1 MRVSLNWLKDYVDI
15 DVPAKDLAERLT
27 MAGLEVEALEPL
39 GQSLQDILVAKILS
53 IKDHPGADRL
63 FICHMDTG
71 DGEVPVVC
79 SAPNLTTGAMVPMA
93 LPGTQL
99 PGGTIVEE
107 SLIRGERS
115 VGMLLAEDEMGLT
128 DDHTGIMILPADL
141 SPGAR
146 VSEVVPLEDWVFDIS
161 ITPNRP
167 DCACV
172 MGVARE
178 IAALTGQ
185 KMRHPEIKIVEGKT
199 PIGDLAHV
207 TLIDPEGCPRYAAGM
222 IQGVELRPS
231 PFWMRYRLHASGVRS
246 ISNVVDVTNYVLLEM
261 GQPLHAFDYDRLREN
276 RIVVKRAEEGE
287 IFSTLDGQS
296 HALDREILMIC
307 DGERSVA
314 VAGIMGGLN
323 SEIFAGSTNV
333 LVESAYFDPITIR
346 RGSKKLGLST
356 EASYRFERGIDIE
369 GVITALRRALMLIH
383 QLAGGQVIKGLIDNY
398 PKPFSPPV
406 IEMRIDKTNDF
417 LGTTLSQDTITGY
430 LKALELHVKTV
441 EPNLIRVT
449 PPPYRVDLTREVDL
463 MEEVARLE
471 GYDKILVTSP
481 HIRPSDEGDL
491 PELGLGE
498 KVREI
503 MVGLGFTE
511 IITYSF
517 IPPDSAAFLG
527 AGEDSPL
534 QSYVKLMNPLS
545 TDQSVMRTSLVPGL
559 LEAIRTNIL
568 HGEKDLKLFEWGKV
582 FIHNEKEEL
591 PREEPVLGAIMT
603 GLSDQK
609 AWFRNEREV
618 DFYDIKGAAQAFLT
632 ALGLDGFLFKRDNIP
647 PHYHPEVSSQI
658 HFSDA
663 VIGHVGQIL
672 PKVMK
677 NYDLESVVAYVFE
690 VDIKTLLER
699 MPDRKAFEPYARF
712 PAVFRDISLIVRRGV
727 ASAEV
732 QEIIES
738 EGGEL
743 IEAVKLYDFYE
754 GGKIDPSER
763 ALTFRVCYRSK
774 EGTLDGQEINRLHET
789 IINQIRQRTGGRLRE
804 G

>member
-1 MRVSLNWLKDYVDI
+1 MRVSLNWLKEYVDI
-15 DVPAKDLAERLT
+15 KIPAKDLAERLT
-27 MAGLEVEALEPL
+27 MSGLEVEALEPL

-53 IKDHPGADRL
+53 IKRHPGADRL

-79 SAPNLTTGAMVPMA
+79 SAPNLTAGAMVPMA

-99 PGGTIVEE
+99 PGGMIVEE
-107 SLIRGERS
+107 SQIRGERS
-115 VGMLLAEDEMGLT
+115 VGMLLAEDELGLT
-128 DDHTGIMILPADL
+128 DDHTGIMILPTDL
-141 SPGAR
+141 SPGAK
-146 VSEVVPLEDWVFDIS
+146 VPEVVPLEDWVFDIS

-172 MGVARE
+172 MGIARE

-185 KMRHPEIKIVEGKT
+185 KLRHPEIKIVKGNT
-199 PIGDLAHV
+199 PIEDLTHV
-207 TLIDPEGCPRYAAGM
+207 TIVDPEGCPRYAAGM

-246 ISNVVDVTNYVLLEM
+246 INNVVDVTNYVLLEV

-276 RIVVKRAEEGE
+276 RIVVKRAEDGE

-296 HALDREILMIC
+296 HTLDREILMIC
-307 DGERSVA
+307 DGGRSVA

-383 QLAGGQVIKGLIDNY
+383 QLAGGEIIKGLIDNY
-398 PKPFSPPV
+398 PEPFSPPV
-406 IEMRIDKTNDF
+406 IDLRIDKTNDF
-417 LGTTLSQDTITGY
+417 LGTALSQDTIAKY
-430 LKALELHVKTV
+430 LRALELHVETV

-449 PPPYRVDLTREVDL
+449 PPPYRVDIKREVDL

-471 GYDKILVTSP
+471 GYDRILVTSP

-491 PELGLGE
+491 SGLVLGD
-498 KVREI
+498 KMRKI

-517 IPPDSAAFLG
+517 ISPDSAAFLG

-534 QSYVKLMNPLS
+534 QSFVKLLNPLS
-545 TDQSVMRTSLVPGL
+545 VDQSVMRTSLVPGL
-559 LEAIRTNIL
+559 LDAIRTNIL

-609 AWFRNEREV
+609 TWFRGEREV

-677 NYDLESVVAYVFE
+677 SYDLESVVAYVFE
-690 VDIKTLLER
+690 VDIETLLER

-743 IEAVKLYDFYE
+743 IEAVDLYDFYE
-754 GGKIDPSER
+754 GGKIDPSEK

-774 EGTLDGQEINRLHET
+774 EGTLDGQEINRLNET

>member
-1 MRVSLNWLKDYVDI
+1 MRVSLNWLKEYVDI
-15 DVPAKDLAERLT
+15 DIPAKDLAERLT
-27 MAGLEVEALEPL
+27 MSGLEVEALEPL

-53 IKDHPGADRL
+53 IKRHPGADRL

-79 SAPNLTTGAMVPMA
+79 SAPNLTAGAMVPMA

-99 PGGTIVEE
+99 PGGMIVEE
-107 SLIRGERS
+107 SQIRGERS

-128 DDHTGIMILPADL
+128 DDHTGIMILPTDL
-141 SPGAR
+141 SPGAK
-146 VSEVVPLEDWVFDIS
+146 VPEVVPLEDWVFDIS

-185 KMRHPEIKIVEGKT
+185 KLRHPEIKLVEGNT
-199 PIGDLAHV
+199 PIEDLTHV
-207 TLIDPEGCPRYAAGM
+207 TIVDPEGCPRYAAGM

-246 ISNVVDVTNYVLLEM
+246 INNVVDVTNYVLLEV

-276 RIVVKRAEEGE
+276 RIVVKKAEDGE

-296 HALDREILMIC
+296 HTLDREILMIC
-307 DGERSVA
+307 DGGRSVA

-383 QLAGGQVIKGLIDNY
+383 QLAGGEIIRGLIDNY
-398 PKPFSPPV
+398 PEPFSPPV
-406 IEMRIDKTNDF
+406 IDLRIDKTNDF
-417 LGTTLSQDTITGY
+417 LGTALSQDTIAGY
-430 LKALELHVKTV
+430 LRALELQVETV

-449 PPPYRVDLTREVDL
+449 PPPYRVDITREVDL

-471 GYDKILVTSP
+471 GYDRILVTSP
-481 HIRPSDEGDL
+481 PIRPSDEGDL
-491 PELGLGE
+491 PGLVLGD
-498 KVREI
+498 KMREI
-503 MVGLGFTE
+503 VAGLGFTE

-517 IPPDSAAFLG
+517 ISPDSAAFLG
-527 AGEDSPL
+527 AGGDSPL
-534 QSYVKLMNPLS
+534 RSFVKLLNPLS
-545 TDQSVMRTSLVPGL
+545 ADQSVMRTSLVPGL
-559 LEAIRTNIL
+559 LDAIRTNIL

-582 FIHNEKEEL
+582 FIHSENEEL
-591 PREEPVLGAIMT
+591 PREEPFLGAIMT

-609 AWFRNEREV
+609 AWFRGEREV
-618 DFYDIKGAAQAFLT
+618 DFYDIKGAVQALLT

-658 HFSDA
+658 QFSDA

-677 NYDLESVVAYVFE
+677 SYDLESVVAYVFE
-690 VDIKTLLER
+690 VDIKTLLEW
-699 MPDRKAFEPYARF
+699 MPHRKAFEPYARF
-712 PAVFRDISLIVRRGV
+712 PAVFRDISLIVGRGV
-727 ASAEV
+727 ASTEV
-732 QEIIES
+732 QEIIKS

-743 IEAVKLYDFYE
+743 IEAVDLYDFYE
-754 GGKIDPSER
+754 GGKIDPSEK

-774 EGTLDGQEINRLHET
+774 KGTLDGQEINRLHET
-789 IINQIRQRTGGRLRE
+789 IINQIRQKTGGRLRE

>member
-1 MRVSLNWLKDYVDI
+1 MRVSLNWLKDYVKIDI
-15 DVPAKDLAERLT
+15 PPQDLAERLT
-27 MAGLEVEALEPL
+27 MSGLEVEALEPL

-53 IKDHPGADRL
+53 IKRHPGADRL

-71 DGEVPVVC
+71 DEEVPVVC

-99 PGGTIVEE
+99 PGGMIVEE
-107 SLIRGERS
+107 SQIRGERS

-128 DDHTGIMILPADL
+128 DDHTGIMILPSDL
-141 SPGAR
+141 SPGAK
-146 VSEVVPLEDWVFDIS
+146 VPEVVPLEDWVFDIS
-161 ITPNRP
+161 ITPNRA

-185 KMRHPEIKIVEGKT
+185 KLKHPEIGLAEGET
-199 PIGDLAHV
+199 PIEDLARV
-207 TLIDPEGCPRYAAGM
+207 TIDDPMGCPRYAAGM

-231 PFWMRYRLHASGVRS
+231 PFWMRYRLYASGVRG
-246 ISNVVDVTNYVLLEM
+246 INNVVDVSNYVMLEM
-261 GQPLHAFDYDRLREN
+261 GQPLHAFDFDRLREN
-276 RIVVKRAEEGE
+276 RIVVKRADDGE

-296 HALDREILMIC
+296 HTLDREILMIC

-369 GVITALRRALMLIH
+369 GVITALRRAMMLIH
-383 QLAGGQVIKGLIDNY
+383 QLAGGKIIKGIIDNY
-398 PKPFSPPV
+398 PRPFSPPV
-406 IEMRIDKTNDF
+406 IDLRIDKTNNF
-417 LGTTLSQDTITGY
+417 LGTSLSQETIAGY
-430 LKALELHVKTV
+430 LRALQLNV
-441 EPNLIRVT
+441 EEVDSNLMRVI
-449 PPPYRVDLTREVDL
+449 PPTYRVDITREVDL

-471 GYDKILVTSP
+471 GYDRIPVTSP
-481 HIRPSDEGDL
+481 HIRPSEEGDL
-491 PELGLGE
+491 PGLILPDRM
-498 KVREI
+498 REI

-517 IPPDSAAFLG
+517 ISPHSANFLR
-527 AGEDSPL
+527 AGKDSPL
-534 QSYVKLMNPLS
+534 RSFVKLLNPL
-545 TDQSVMRTSLVPGL
+545 TIDQSVMRTSLVPGL
-559 LEAIRTNIL
+559 LDAIRTNTL
-568 HGEKDLKLFEWGKV
+568 HGEKDLKLFEWGNV
-582 FIHNEKEEL
+582 FIHNETAEL
-591 PREEPVLGAIMT
+591 PEEEPCLGAIMT

-609 AWFRNEREV
+609 AWYRGVRDV
-618 DFYDIKGAAQAFLT
+618 DFYDIKGALEALVR
-632 ALGLDGFLFKRDNIP
+632 ALGVDGFLFKRDHIP
-647 PHYHPEVSSQI
+647 PYYHPEVSSQI
-658 HFSDA
+658 YLSES

-672 PKVMK
+672 PEVMK
-677 NYDLESVVAYVFE
+677 SYDLESVVAYLFE
-690 VDIKTLLER
+690 MDIKTLLER
-699 MPDRKAFEPYARF
+699 MPERRAFEPYTRF
-712 PAVFRDISLIVRRGV
+712 PAVFRDISLIVGRGV

-743 IEAVKLYDFYE
+743 VEAVNLYDLYE
-754 GGKIDPSER
+754 GGRIDPSEK
-763 ALTFRVCYRSK
+763 AFTFRICYRSK
-774 EGTLDGQEINRLHET
+774 KGTLDGREVNRLHET
-789 IINQIRQRTGGRLRE
+789 IINQISQKTGARLRE

>member
-15 DVPAKDLAERLT
+15 DIPAKDLAERLT

-63 FICHMDTG
+63 FICQMDTG

-79 SAPNLTTGAMVPMA
+79 SAPNLTTGAIVPMA

-107 SLIRGERS
+107 SQIRGERS

-128 DDHTGIMILPADL
+128 DDHTGIMILPSDL
-141 SPGAR
+141 SPGAK

-185 KMRHPEIKIVEGKT
+185 KLRHPEIKIVVGNT
-199 PIGDLAHV
+199 PIEDLTHV
-207 TLIDPEGCPRYAAGM
+207 TLVDPEGCPRYAAGM

-246 ISNVVDVTNYVLLEM
+246 INNVVDVTNYVLLEV

-276 RIVVKRAEEGE
+276 RIVVKRAEDSE

-296 HALDREILMIC
+296 HTLDREILMIC

-383 QLAGGQVIKGLIDNY
+383 QLAGGEVIKGVIDNY
-398 PKPFSPPV
+398 PKPFSPSV
-406 IEMRIDKTNDF
+406 IDMRIDKTNDF
-417 LGTTLSQDTITGY
+417 LGTALSQDTITGY
-430 LKALELHVKTV
+430 LRALELHVETV

-471 GYDKILVTSP
+471 GYDRILVTSP

-491 PELGLGE
+491 PGLALGD
-498 KVREI
+498 KMREI

-534 QSYVKLMNPLS
+534 QSYVKLLNPLS

-591 PREEPVLGAIMT
+591 PREVPFLGAIMT

-609 AWFRNEREV
+609 AWFRGEREV
-618 DFYDIKGAAQAFLT
+618 DFYDLKGAVQALLT
-632 ALGLDGFLFKRDNIP
+632 ALGLDGYLFKRDNIP
-647 PHYHPEVSSQI
+647 PHYDPEVSSQI

-663 VIGHVGQIL
+663 VIGHVGQIM
-672 PKVMK
+672 PNVMK

-690 VDIKTLLER
+690 LDAKTLLER
-699 MPDRKAFEPYARF
+699 MPHRKAFEPYARF

-727 ASAEV
+727 ASAEIE
-732 QEIIES
+732 EIIES

-743 IEAVKLYDFYE
+743 IEAVNLYDFYE
-754 GGKIDPSER
+754 GGKIDPSEK

-774 EGTLDGQEINRLHET
+774 KSTLDGQEINRLHET
-789 IINQIRQRTGGRLRE
+789 IINQIRQKTGGRLRE

>member
-1 MRVSLNWLKDYVDI
+1 MRISLNWLKEYVDI
-15 DVPAKDLAERLT
+15 DIQAKDLAERLT
-27 MAGLEVEALEPL
+27 MSGLEVEALEPL
-39 GQSLQDILVAKILS
+39 GQSLQDILVTEIIS
-53 IKDHPGADRL
+53 IKRHPGADRL
-63 FICHMDTG
+63 FICRMDTG

-79 SAPNLTTGAMVPMA
+79 GAPNLTKGAKVPMA
-93 LPGTQL
+93 LPGTRL
-99 PGGTIVEE
+99 PGGTVVEE
-107 SLIRGERS
+107 SQIRGERS

-128 DDHTGIMILPADL
+128 DDHTGIMILPGDL
-141 SPGAR
+141 PLGAK
-146 VSEVVPLEDWVFDIS
+146 VPEVVPLEDWVFDIS

-185 KMRHPEIKIVEGKT
+185 TLRRPGIKIVEGNT
-199 PIGDLAHV
+199 PIEDLTHV
-207 TLIDPEGCPRYAAGM
+207 TLVDPEGCPRYAAGM
-222 IQGVELRPS
+222 IRGVELQPS

-246 ISNVVDVTNYVLLEM
+246 INNVVDVTNYVLLEL
-261 GQPLHAFDYDRLREN
+261 GQPLHAFDYDRLKEN
-276 RIVVKRAEEGE
+276 RIVVKRAEDGE

-296 HALDREILMIC
+296 HTLDRAILMIC

-383 QLAGGQVIKGLIDNY
+383 QLAGGEIVKGVIDNY
-398 PKPFSPPV
+398 PKPSSPPV

-417 LGTTLSQDTITGY
+417 LGTTLSQETIIRY
-430 LKALELHVKTV
+430 LTALELHVETV
-441 EPNLIRVT
+441 EPNLIRVV
-449 PPPYRVDLTREVDL
+449 PPMYRVDITRETDL

-471 GYDKILVTSP
+471 GYDRILVTSP
-481 HIRPSDEGDL
+481 HIRPSDEGDM
-491 PELGLGE
+491 PELVLGDRM
-498 KVREI
+498 RET

-517 IPPDSAAFLG
+517 IPPDSAALLE
-527 AGEDSPL
+527 AGEDSVL
-534 QSYVKLMNPLS
+534 QSYVKLLNPLS
-545 TDQSVMRTSLVPGL
+545 MDQSVMRTSLMPGL
-559 LEAIRTNIL
+559 LETIRTNIL

-582 FIHNEKEEL
+582 FIHNENEEL
-591 PREEPVLGAIMT
+591 PQEEPFLGAIIT

-609 AWFRNEREV
+609 GWFREEREV
-618 DFYDIKGAAQAFLT
+618 DFYDLKGAVQALLT
-632 ALGLDGFLFKRDNIP
+632 ALGLDGFQFKRDNIP
-647 PHYHPEVSSQI
+647 FHYHPEVSSEI
-658 HFSDA
+658 CLSDA
-663 VIGHVGQIL
+663 VIGHVGQIM

-677 NYDLESVVAYVFE
+677 NYDLESVVAYAFE
-690 VDIKTLLER
+690 VDVKTLLER
-699 MPDRKAFEPYARF
+699 MPGRKVFKPYARF
-712 PAVFRDISLIVRRGV
+712 PAVFRDVSLIVRRGV

-732 QEIIES
+732 EETIKS

-743 IEAVKLYDFYE
+743 IEAVNLYDYYE
-754 GGKIDPSER
+754 GGKIDPSEK

-774 EGTLDGQEINRLHET
+774 RGTLDGQEINRLHER
-789 IINQIRQRTGGRLRE
+789 IINQIRQKTGGRLRE

>member
-1 MRVSLNWLKDYVDI
+1 MRVSLNWLKEYVDI
-15 DVPAKDLAERLT
+15 DIPAKDLAERLT
-27 MAGLEVEALEPL
+27 MSGLEVEALEPL
-39 GQSLQDILVAKILS
+39 GQSLQDILVAEILS
-53 IKDHPGADRL
+53 IKRHPDADRL
-63 FICHMDTG
+63 FICRMDTG
-71 DGEVPVVC
+71 NGEVPVVC
-79 SAPNLTTGAMVPMA
+79 SAPNLTKGAKVPMA
-93 LPGTQL
+93 LPGTRL
-99 PGGTIVEE
+99 PGGGIVEE
-107 SLIRGERS
+107 SEIRGERS

-128 DDHTGIMILPADL
+128 DDHTGIMILPGDL
-141 SPGAR
+141 SLGAK
-146 VSEVVPLEDWVFDIS
+146 VPEVLPLEDWVFDIS

-178 IAALTGQ
+178 IAALTDQALRRPG
-185 KMRHPEIKIVEGKT
+185 IKIVEGNT
-199 PIGDLAHV
+199 PIEDLTRV
-207 TLIDPEGCPRYAAGM
+207 TLVDPEGCPRYAAGM
-222 IQGVELRPS
+222 VQGVELQPS

-246 ISNVVDVTNYVLLEM
+246 INNVVDVTNYVLLEM

-276 RIVVKRAEEGE
+276 RIVVKRAEDGE

-296 HALDREILMIC
+296 HTLDREILMIC

-383 QLAGGQVIKGLIDNY
+383 QLAGGEIIKGVIDNY

-406 IEMRIDKTNDF
+406 IDMRIDKTNDF
-417 LGTTLSQDTITGY
+417 LGTALSEDTIAGY
-430 LKALELHVKTV
+430 LKALELDVETV
-441 EPNLIRVT
+441 EPNLIRVI
-449 PPPYRVDLTREVDL
+449 PPPYRIDLTREIDL

-471 GYDKILVTSP
+471 GYDRILVTSP
-481 HIRPSDEGDL
+481 HIRPSDEGDM
-491 PELGLGE
+491 PELVLGDRM
-498 KVREI
+498 REI

-517 IPPDSAAFLG
+517 ISPDSAGLLE
-527 AGEDSPL
+527 AGEDSSL
-534 QSYVKLMNPLS
+534 QSYVKLLNPLS
-545 TDQSVMRTSLVPGL
+545 MDQSVMRTSLVPGL
-559 LEAIRTNIL
+559 LETIRTNIL

-591 PREEPVLGAIMT
+591 PREEPFLGAIIT

-609 AWFRNEREV
+609 AWYREEREG
-618 DFYDIKGAAQAFLT
+618 DFYDLKGAVQALL
-632 ALGLDGFLFKRDNIP
+632 AGLGLEGFLFKRDSIP

-658 HFSDA
+658 HLSDA
-663 VIGHVGQIL
+663 IIGHVGQIM

-690 VDIKTLLER
+690 VDVNALLRR
-699 MPDRKAFEPYARF
+699 MPDKKAFEPYARF
-712 PAVFRDISLIVRRGV
+712 PAVFRDISVIVRRGV

-732 QEIIES
+732 EEIIES

-743 IEAVKLYDFYE
+743 IEAVSLYDFYE
-754 GGKIDPSER
+754 GGKIDPSEK
-763 ALTFRVCYRSK
+763 ALTFRIRYRSK

-789 IINQIRQRTGGRLRE
+789 IINQIREKTGGRLRE

>member
-1 MRVSLNWLKDYVDI
+1 MRVSLNWLKEYVDI
-15 DVPAKDLAERLT
+15 DIPAKDLAERLT
-27 MAGLEVEALEPL
+27 MSGLEVEALEPL
-39 GQSLQDILVAKILS
+39 GQSLQDVLVAKILS
-53 IKDHPGADRL
+53 IKRHPGADRL
-63 FICHMDTG
+63 FICRMDMG

-79 SAPNLTTGAMVPMA
+79 SAPNLTTGAKVPMA
-93 LPGTQL
+93 LPGTRL

-107 SLIRGERS
+107 SQIRGERS

-128 DDHTGIMILPADL
+128 DDHTGIMILPGDL
-141 SPGAR
+141 SPGAK
-146 VSEVVPLEDWVFDIS
+146 VPEVVPLEDWVLDIS

-185 KMRHPEIKIVEGKT
+185 KLRHTETKIVEGNT
-199 PIGDLAHV
+199 LIGDLTHV
-207 TLIDPEGCPRYAAGM
+207 TLVDPEGCPRYAAGM
-222 IQGVELRPS
+222 IQGVELQPS

-246 ISNVVDVTNYVLLEM
+246 INNVVDVTNYVLLEV

-276 RIVVKRAEEGE
+276 RIVVKRAEDGE

-296 HALDREILMIC
+296 HTLDREILMIC

-383 QLAGGQVIKGLIDNY
+383 QLAGGEIIKGVIDNY

-406 IEMRIDKTNDF
+406 IDMRIDKTNDF
-417 LGTTLSQDTITGY
+417 LGTALSQDTIVGY
-430 LKALELHVKTV
+430 LTALELHVETV
-441 EPNLIRVT
+441 EPNLIRVM
-449 PPPYRVDLTREVDL
+449 PPPYRVDITREIDL

-471 GYDKILVTSP
+471 GYDRILVTSP
-481 HIRPSDEGDL
+481 HIRPSDEGDMPGL
-491 PELGLGE
+491 LLGD
-498 KVREI
+498 KMREI

-534 QSYVKLMNPLS
+534 QSYVKLLNPLS
-545 TDQSVMRTSLVPGL
+545 LDQSVMRTSLVPGL
-559 LEAIRTNIL
+559 LETIRTNVL
-568 HGEKDLKLFEWGKV
+568 HGERDLKLFEWGKV
-582 FIHNEKEEL
+582 FIHSEKEEL
-591 PREEPVLGAIMT
+591 PREETFLGAIIT

-609 AWFRNEREV
+609 AWYREEREV
-618 DFYDIKGAAQAFLT
+618 DFYDLKGAVQALLT
-632 ALGLDGFLFKRDNIP
+632 ALGLDGFLFKRDNTP

-658 HFSDA
+658 HLSDT
-663 VIGHVGQIL
+663 VIGHVGQIM

-677 NYDLESVVAYVFE
+677 NYDMESVVAYVFE

-732 QEIIES
+732 EEIIKS

-743 IEAVKLYDFYE
+743 IEAVNLYDFYE
-754 GGKIDPSER
+754 GGKIDPSEK

-774 EGTLDGQEINRLHET
+774 KGTLDGQEINRLHET
-789 IINQIRQRTGGRLRE
+789 IVNQIRQKTGGRLRE

>member
-15 DVPAKDLAERLT
+15 DIPAKDLAERLT
-27 MAGLEVEALEPL
+27 MSGLEVEGLEPL
-39 GQSLQDILVAKILS
+39 GRSLQDIRVAKILS
-53 IKDHPGADRL
+53 IKRHPGADRL

-79 SAPNLTTGAMVPMA
+79 SAPNLTTGAIVPMA

-107 SLIRGERS
+107 SRIRGERS

-128 DDHTGIMILPADL
+128 DDHTGIMILPSDL
-141 SPGAR
+141 SPGAK
-146 VSEVVPLEDWVFDIS
+146 VPKVVPLEDWVFDIS

-172 MGVARE
+172 IGVARE
-178 IAALTGQ
+178 IAAITGQ
-185 KMRHPEIKIVEGKT
+185 KLKRPEIKIEEGET
-199 PIGDLAHV
+199 PIEDLTHV
-207 TLIDPEGCPRYAAGM
+207 TLVDSEGCPRYAAGM
-222 IQGVELRPS
+222 IQSIELRPS
-231 PFWMRYRLHASGVRS
+231 PFWMRYRLHASGVRG
-246 ISNVVDVTNYVLLEM
+246 INNVVDVSNYVMLEM

-276 RIVVKRAEEGE
+276 RIVVKRAENGE

-296 HALDREILMIC
+296 HTLDGEILMIC

-346 RGSKKLGLST
+346 RGARKLGLST

-383 QLAGGQVIKGLIDNY
+383 QLAGGEIIRGLIDNY
-398 PKPFSPPV
+398 PKPFSQPT
-406 IEMRIDKTNDF
+406 IDLRIDKTNDF
-417 LGTTLSQDTITGY
+417 LGTSLSQDTIAGY
-430 LKALELHVKTV
+430 LRALELQVKEV
-441 EPNLIRVT
+441 DPNLIRVT
-449 PPPYRVDLTREVDL
+449 PPPYRVDITREVDL

-471 GYDKILVTSP
+471 GYDRILVTSP
-481 HIRPSDEGDL
+481 HIRPSDEADL
-491 PELGLGE
+491 PRLILRDQM
-498 KVREI
+498 REI

-517 IPPDSAAFLG
+517 ISPDSAVFLG
-527 AGEDSPL
+527 AGENSPL
-534 QSYVKLMNPLS
+534 RSFVKLLNPL
-545 TDQSVMRTSLVPGL
+545 TADQSVMRTSLVPGL
-559 LEAIRTNIL
+559 LDAIQTNIL

-582 FIHNEKEEL
+582 FIQSENAEL
-591 PREEPVLGAIMT
+591 PLEVPFLSAIMT

-609 AWFRNEREV
+609 AWYREERNV
-618 DFYDIKGAAQAFLT
+618 DFYDIKGGVEALLT
-632 ALGLDGFLFKRDNIP
+632 SLGLDGFLFKRDHIP
-647 PHYHPEVSSQI
+647 PYYHPEFSSQV
-658 HFSDA
+658 HFSDS
-663 VIGHVGQIL
+663 VLGHVGQIL
-672 PKVMK
+672 PEVM
-677 NYDLESVVAYVFE
+677 NTYGLESVIAYLFE
-690 VDIKTLLER
+690 LDIEILMEQ

-712 PAVFRDISLIVRRGV
+712 PAVFRDISLIVGRGV

-743 IEAVKLYDFYE
+743 IESVDLYDLYE
-754 GGKIDPSER
+754 GGKIDPSEK
-763 ALTFRVCYRSK
+763 AIAFRICYRSQK
-774 EGTLDGQEINRLHET
+774 GTLDGKEINRLHET
-789 IINQIRQRTGGRLRE
+789 IIEQIRQKTGGRLRE

>member
-1 MRVSLNWLKDYVDI
+1 MRVSLNWLKEYVDI
-15 DVPAKDLAERLT
+15 KIPAKDLAERLT
-27 MAGLEVEALEPL
+27 MSGLEVEALEPL
-39 GQSLQDILVAKILS
+39 GQSLQHILVAKILS
-53 IKDHPGADRL
+53 IKRHPGADRL

-79 SAPNLTTGAMVPMA
+79 SAPNLTAGAMVPMA

-99 PGGTIVEE
+99 PGGMIVEE
-107 SLIRGERS
+107 SQIRGERS
-115 VGMLLAEDEMGLT
+115 VGMLLAEDELGLT
-128 DDHTGIMILPADL
+128 DDHTGIMILPTDL
-141 SPGAR
+141 SPGAK
-146 VSEVVPLEDWVFDIS
+146 VPEVVPLEDWVFDIS

-172 MGVARE
+172 MGIARE

-185 KMRHPEIKIVEGKT
+185 KLRHPEIKIVKGNT
-199 PIGDLAHV
+199 PIEDLTHV
-207 TLIDPEGCPRYAAGM
+207 TIVDPEGCPRYAAGM

-246 ISNVVDVTNYVLLEM
+246 INNVVDVTNYVLLEV

-276 RIVVKRAEEGE
+276 RIVVKRAEDGE

-296 HALDREILMIC
+296 HTLDREILMIC
-307 DGERSVA
+307 DGGRSVA

-383 QLAGGQVIKGLIDNY
+383 QLAGGEIIKGLIDNY
-398 PKPFSPPV
+398 PEPFSPPV
-406 IEMRIDKTNDF
+406 IDLRIDKTNDF
-417 LGTTLSQDTITGY
+417 LGTALSQDTIAKY
-430 LKALELHVKTV
+430 LRALELHVETV

-449 PPPYRVDLTREVDL
+449 PPPYRVDIKREVDL

-471 GYDKILVTSP
+471 GYDRILVTSP

-491 PELGLGE
+491 SGLVLGD
-498 KVREI
+498 KMRKI

-517 IPPDSAAFLG
+517 ISPDSAAFLG

-534 QSYVKLMNPLS
+534 QSFVKLLNPLS
-545 TDQSVMRTSLVPGL
+545 VDQSVMRTSLVPGL
-559 LEAIRTNIL
+559 LDAIRTNIL

-609 AWFRNEREV
+609 TWFRGEREV

-677 NYDLESVVAYVFE
+677 SYDLESVVAYVFE
-690 VDIKTLLER
+690 VDIENLLER

-743 IEAVKLYDFYE
+743 IEAVDLYDFYE
-754 GGKIDPSER
+754 GGKIDPSEK

-774 EGTLDGQEINRLHET
+774 EGTLDGQEINRLNET

>member
-15 DVPAKDLAERLT
+15 DMPAKDLAERLT

-39 GQSLQDILVAKILS
+39 GHSLQDILVAKILS
-53 IKDHPGADRL
+53 IKDHPDADRL

-93 LPGTQL
+93 LPGTRL

-128 DDHTGIMILPADL
+128 DDHTGIMILPGDL
-141 SPGAR
+141 SPGAK
-146 VSEVVPLEDWVFDIS
+146 VTEVVPLADWVFDIS

-185 KMRHPEIKIVEGKT
+185 KLRHPEINIVEGNT
-199 PIGDLAHV
+199 AIEDLTRV
-207 TLIDPEGCPRYAAGM
+207 TLVDPEGCPRYAAGM
-222 IQGVELRPS
+222 IQGVELSPS

-246 ISNVVDVTNYVLLEM
+246 INNVVDVTNYVLLEA

-276 RIVVKRAEEGE
+276 RIVVKRAEDGE

-296 HALDREILMIC
+296 HTLDKEILMIC
-307 DGERSVA
+307 DGKRSVA

-369 GVITALRRALMLIH
+369 GVITALRRAIMLIH
-383 QLAGGQVIKGLIDNY
+383 QLAGGEVVKGVIDEY

-406 IEMRIDKTNDF
+406 IEMRIDKTNGF
-417 LGTTLSQDTITGY
+417 LGTALSQDTIAGY
-430 LKALELHVKTV
+430 LKALELHVETV

-491 PELGLGE
+491 PELALGD
-498 KVREI
+498 KMREI
-503 MVGLGFTE
+503 MLALGFTE

-517 IPPDSAAFLG
+517 IPPDSAALLG
-527 AGEDSPL
+527 AGEHSPL

-545 TDQSVMRTSLVPGL
+545 TDQSVMRTSLLPGL

-582 FIHNEKEEL
+582 FIHDEKEEL
-591 PREEPVLGAIMT
+591 PREEPCLGAVMT
-603 GLSDQK
+603 GLSRQK
-609 AWFRNEREV
+609 AWFRGEREV
-618 DFYDIKGAAQAFLT
+618 DFFDLKGTVQALLT
-632 ALGLDGFLFKRDNIP
+632 ALGLDGYLFKRDNIP
-647 PHYHPEVSSQI
+647 VHYDPEVSSQI
-658 HFSDA
+658 HFSEA
-663 VIGHVGQIL
+663 VIGQVGKIL
-672 PKVMK
+672 PDVMK
-677 NYDLESVVAYVFE
+677 NYGLESVVAYVLE
-690 VDIKTLLER
+690 LDTKTLLER
-699 MPDRKAFEPYARF
+699 MPHTKAFEPYARF
-712 PAVFRDISLIVRRGV
+712 PAVFRDISLILRRGV
-727 ASAEV
+727 PSAEV

-743 IEAVKLYDFYE
+743 IEAVNLYDFYE
-754 GGKIDPSER
+754 GGKIDPSEK

-774 EGTLDGQEINRLHET
+774 KGTLDGQEINRLHET
-789 IINQIRQRTGGRLRE
+789 IINQIRQKTGGRLRE

>member
-1 MRVSLNWLKDYVDI
+1 
-15 DVPAKDLAERLT
+15 
-27 MAGLEVEALEPL
+27 VEALEPL

-53 IKDHPGADRL
+53 IKRHPGADRL

-79 SAPNLTTGAMVPMA
+79 SAPNLTTGAIVPMA

-99 PGGTIVEE
+99 PGGMIVEE
-107 SLIRGERS
+107 SQIRGERS
-115 VGMLLAEDEMGLT
+115 VGMLLAEDELGLT
-128 DDHTGIMILPADL
+128 DDHTGIMILPTDL
-141 SPGAR
+141 SPGAK
-146 VSEVVPLEDWVFDIS
+146 VPEVVPLEDWVFDIS

-172 MGVARE
+172 MGIARE

-185 KMRHPEIKIVEGKT
+185 KLRHPEIKIVKGNT
-199 PIGDLAHV
+199 PIEDLTHV
-207 TLIDPEGCPRYAAGM
+207 TIVDPEGCPRYAAGM

-246 ISNVVDVTNYVLLEM
+246 INNVVDVTNYVLLEV

-276 RIVVKRAEEGE
+276 RIVVKRAEDGE

-296 HALDREILMIC
+296 HTLDREILMIC
-307 DGERSVA
+307 DGGRSVA

-383 QLAGGQVIKGLIDNY
+383 QLAGGEIIKGLIDNY
-398 PKPFSPPV
+398 PEPFSPPV
-406 IEMRIDKTNDF
+406 IDLRIDKTNDF
-417 LGTTLSQDTITGY
+417 LGTALSQDTIAKY
-430 LKALELHVKTV
+430 LRALELHVETV

-449 PPPYRVDLTREVDL
+449 PPPYRVDIKREVDL

-471 GYDKILVTSP
+471 GYDRILVTSP

-491 PELGLGE
+491 SGLVLGD
-498 KVREI
+498 KMRKI

-517 IPPDSAAFLG
+517 ISPDSAAFLG

-534 QSYVKLMNPLS
+534 QSFVKLLNPLS
-545 TDQSVMRTSLVPGL
+545 VDQSVMRTSLVPGL
-559 LEAIRTNIL
+559 LDAIRTNIL

-609 AWFRNEREV
+609 TWFRGEREV

-677 NYDLESVVAYVFE
+677 SYDLESVVAYVFE
-690 VDIKTLLER
+690 VDIETLLER

-743 IEAVKLYDFYE
+743 IEAVDLYDFYE
-754 GGKIDPSER
+754 GGKIDPSEK

-774 EGTLDGQEINRLHET
+774 EGTLDGQEINRLNET